1 MMKDGLSSSRV
12 PVIGQGTGPGCLLP
26 FPFPAFVLLSPSGN
40 GTCAWLLSFLFVS
53 LALQSDHVV
62 LHGPNL
68 EASVLYQRVKYV
80 HVGEGRIDINN
91 KLTLEKF
98 WVTSISFIQCLIYA
112 ASQNMSSRKATK
124 T

>member
-26 FPFPAFVLLSPSGN
+26 FPFPAFVLLSPSAN
-40 GTCAWLLSFLFVS
+40 GTCAWLLSFFFV
-53 LALQSDHVV
+53 LLVLQSHHVV
-62 LHGPNL
+62 LSGPNS
-68 EASVLYQRVKYV
+68 EASVLYRRVKYV
-80 HVGEGRIDINN
+80 HVGERRIDINN

-98 WVTSISFIQCLIYA
+98 CVTSISFIQCLIYA

>member
-26 FPFPAFVLLSPSGN
+26 FPFPAFVLLSLSGN
-40 GTCAWLLSFLFVS
+40 GTCAWLLSFFVL
-53 LALQSDHVV
+53 LALQSDPVV
-62 LHGPNL
+62 LRGPNL